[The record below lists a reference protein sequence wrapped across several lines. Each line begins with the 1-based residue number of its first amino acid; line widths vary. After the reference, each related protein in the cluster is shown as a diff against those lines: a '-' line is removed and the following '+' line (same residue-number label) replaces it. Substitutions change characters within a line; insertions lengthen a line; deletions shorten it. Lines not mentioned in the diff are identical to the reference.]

1 MADKLVLFDKDS
13 RKEILNGVDTLAN
26 VIKLTL
32 GPKGNNVALEKTHGL
47 PLIVNDGITIAKE
60 IELSEPFQNMGAQLV
75 REAAAKTN
83 DNAGDGTTTAI
94 VLAQSMIQ
102 KGFSFV
108 NSGFKSTLIKKGILQ
123 ASNKVIEHIL
133 KKSKPVSTREEIA
146 NIATISSGSKKIGQI
161 IVSAMDKVTEKGV
174 ITIGESKGLETE
186 LEVVKGMQY
195 DKGYL
200 SSIFVNN
207 LANMSVELEQAL
219 ILVTDHKI
227 NNINEISGLLEAAKD
242 KSNPLFIIAN
252 SFDNDVINI
261 LALNKFH
268 GVLNVAVTEAP
279 FFGDN
284 QKEFLKDISILTQAN
299 FISKDLNM
307 KLQNVKIEDLGK
319 IKKAIIKQDNTVL
332 IGASKTPALSKRIQE
347 IEIQITNTTNEHEL
361 TNLKSRLAKL
371 SGGVAV
377 IKVGAATETELKEQ
391 KLRIE
396 DALNASQAAVTE
408 GILAGGGKTLL
419 EIYKEL
425 KDTLVSSIPDVQKGI
440 NVVLDSL
447 IIPAYQ
453 IAENAGFDGDSIIK
467 QQFQQKEGFGFD
479 ASTGE
484 YVDLF
489 KIGIVDPTKVTK
501 QAVLNSASIASM
513 LVTTG
518 AAIAS
523 VTEKK
528 GLSKLTDN
536 NPF

>member
-1 MADKLVLFDKDS
+1 MADKLVLFDKES
-13 RKEILNGVDTLAN
+13 RKEILKGVDALAN
-26 VIKLTL
+26 VVKLTL
-32 GPKGNNVALEKTHGL
+32 GPKGNNVALEKNHGL
-47 PLIVNDGITIAKE
+47 PLIVNDGVTIAKE

-75 REAAAKTN
+75 REAATKTN

-123 ASNKVIEHIL
+123 ASNKVIENIL
-133 KKSKPVSTREEIA
+133 KKSKPISTQEEIA
-146 NIATISSGSKKIGQI
+146 NIATISSGSEEIGKI

-186 LEVVKGMQY
+186 LEVVEGMQY

-207 LANMSVELEQAL
+207 LANMSVELDQAL
-219 ILVTDHKI
+219 ILITDHKI
-227 NNINEISGLLEAAKD
+227 NNINEISNLLEMVKD
-242 KSNPLFIIAN
+242 KSNPLLIIAN

-268 GVLNVAVTEAP
+268 GALNIAITEAP
-279 FFGDN
+279 GFGDN
-284 QKEFLKDISILTQAN
+284 QKELLKDIAVLTQAN
-299 FISKDLNM
+299 FISKDLNI

-332 IGASKTPALSKRIQE
+332 IGASKSPDLAKRIQE
-347 IEIQITNTTNEHEL
+347 IESHISHTANDHEL

-396 DALNASQAAVTE
+396 DALNATQAAVTE
-408 GILAGGGKTLL
+408 GILAGGGKTLI

-425 KDTLVSSIPDVQKGI
+425 KETLTSSIPDIQKGI

-447 IIPAYQ
+447 IIPTYQ

-467 QQFQQKEGFGFD
+467 EQLKQKEGFGFN
-479 ASTGE
+479 ANTGE
-484 YVDLF
+484 HVDLF
-489 KIGIVDPTKVTK
+489 KTGIVDPTKVTK
-501 QAVLNSASIASM
+501 QAILNSASIASM

-518 AAIAS
+518 AAVAS
-523 VTEKK
+523 VKEKK
-528 GLSKLTDN
+528 GLPTFTDN
-536 NPF
+536 NSF

>member
-1 MADKLVLFDKDS
+1 
-13 RKEILNGVDTLAN
+13 
-26 VIKLTL
+26 
-32 GPKGNNVALEKTHGL
+32 
-47 PLIVNDGITIAKE
+47 
-60 IELSEPFQNMGAQLV
+60 
-75 REAAAKTN
+75 
-83 DNAGDGTTTAI
+83 AI

-268 GVLNVAVTEAP
+268 GVLNVAVT
-279 FFGDN
+279 
-284 QKEFLKDISILTQAN
+284 
-299 FISKDLNM
+299 
-307 KLQNVKIEDLGK
+307 
-319 IKKAIIKQDNTVL
+319 
-332 IGASKTPALSKRIQE
+332 
-347 IEIQITNTTNEHEL
+347 
-361 TNLKSRLAKL
+361 
-371 SGGVAV
+371 
-377 IKVGAATETELKEQ
+377 
-391 KLRIE
+391 
-396 DALNASQAAVTE
+396 
-408 GILAGGGKTLL
+408 
-419 EIYKEL
+419 
-425 KDTLVSSIPDVQKGI
+425 
-440 NVVLDSL
+440 
-447 IIPAYQ
+447 
-453 IAENAGFDGDSIIK
+453 
-467 QQFQQKEGFGFD
+467 
-479 ASTGE
+479 
-484 YVDLF
+484 
-489 KIGIVDPTKVTK
+489 
-501 QAVLNSASIASM
+501 
-513 LVTTG
+513 
-518 AAIAS
+518 
-523 VTEKK
+523 
-528 GLSKLTDN
+528 
-536 NPF
+536 